1 MQILIEILVDEKGSK
16 IDPIGYDTL
25 LVVKSNKDT
34 ES

>member
-1 MQILIEILVDEKGSK
+1 MQILIEILFDEKERK
-16 IDPIGYDTL
+16 IDPILYDTL